1 MMVLFTLTGS
11 IVLNVS
17 LIIEQHQYSIERKA
31 RSAKLPE
38 EDSIIV
44 KPEVTTPEVSSI
56 Q

>member
-38 EDSIIV
+38 EDSIMIT
-44 KPEVTTPEVSSI
+44 PEVTISEVSSI